1 MATSLFYNIHWSVTC
16 FLYLSSSLTM
26 SIFSLG
32 MFGITGIYSFTGNG
46 SSLRVL
52 YASLGL
58 VMDQQRVESDLR
70 LLDNSIKYFLA
81 QFITNSS
88 LLALENIIAD
98 GLTQIFQVI
107 VLTIGEGTCKGV
119 VEFRNL
125 FNLYFMEGHG
135 VVSF

>member
-1 MATSLFYNIHWSVTC
+1 MSNGMSCAYFSSLPRLFIPFPSHAASEPHLMATSLFYNIHWSVTC

-58 VMDQQRVESDLR
+58 GG
-70 LLDNSIKYFLA
+70 LLH
-81 QFITNSS
+81 
-88 LLALENIIAD
+88 
-98 GLTQIFQVI
+98 G
-107 VLTIGEGTCKGV
+107 IGIS
-119 VEFRNL
+119 R
-125 FNLYFMEGHG
+125 
-135 VVSF
+135 